1 MTVLRHITLLL
12 LVLAFGIA
20 PQAPAQTAKSQ
31 PKGSVAVATFAG
43 GCFWC
48 MEEVYEK
55 VPGVV
60 SAVSGFMGGHTK
72 NPTYQQVTSGNTGH
86 AEVVQI
92 EYDPAQVSYAKL
104 VEAFWRNVDPTQR
117 DGQFCDIGSHYRSA
131 IFYHD
136 DEQKRVA
143 EASRAALE
151 KSKPFKA
158 PIVTQIVRASE
169 FTRAEE
175 YHQDFHKKNP
185 VRYKVYKTGCGREA
199 RLQALWGNSPQQ

>member
-1 MTVLRHITLLL
+1 MTVLRRISLLL
-12 LVLAFGIA
+12 LILTFGIA
-20 PQAPAQTAKSQ
+20 PQAPAQTAKPQ

-143 EASRAALE
+143 EASRAALD

-158 PIVTQIVRASE
+158 PIVTQI
-169 FTRAEE
+169 
-175 YHQDFHKKNP
+175 
-185 VRYKVYKTGCGREA
+185 
-199 RLQALWGNSPQQ
+199 

>member
-1 MTVLRHITLLL
+1 MTVLRRISLLL

-20 PQAPAQTAKSQ
+20 PQAPAQTAKPQ
-31 PKGSVAVATFAG
+31 PKASVAVATFAG

-143 EASRAALE
+143 EASRAALD

-199 RLQALWGNSPQQ
+199 RLQALWGNTPQQ